1 MRMPEICVEF
11 VFGEVDHLLDQEL
24 NDFWVRNS
32 KSYKMQMQIF
42 RGNLSPV
49 PERLSLA
56 VSPLSRHPAAIARD
70 SYGEINGVVFVVL
83 KELEASL
90 GLGTH
95 AYFQYMYVVPSSRN
109 FRLSNSLFL
118 KYLIGFDHSLEKRD
132 HRAQYLI
139 ADNIHPGL
147 RQASLRRY
155 FSRRGFRMFGAS
167 GPRGEVWIKPLEVL
181 YQF

>member
-1 MRMPEICVEF
+1 MPEICVEF
-11 VFGEVDHLLDQEL
+11 VFGEVDHLLNQEL

-42 RGNLSPV
+42 RGNLSPF
-49 PERLSLA
+49 PESLSLA
-56 VSPLSRHPAAIARD
+56 GSPLSRHPAAIARD
-70 SYGEINGVVFVVL
+70 PYGEINGVVFVVL

-118 KYLIGFDHSLEKRD
+118 KYLIGFEHSLGKRD

-167 GPRGEVWIKPLEVL
+167 SPRGEVWIKPLEVL
-181 YQF
+181 FQF

>member
-1 MRMPEICVEF
+1 MSEIRVEF
-11 VFGEVDHLLDQEL
+11 VFGMVDHLLDREL

-32 KSYKMQMQIF
+32 KAYTTQMQIF
-42 RGNLSPV
+42 RGNLSPGSDSI
-49 PERLSLA
+49 SLA
-56 VSPLSRHPAAIARD
+56 NSPLSRHPAAIARD
-70 SYGEINGVVFVVL
+70 AYGEINGVVFVVL
-83 KELEASL
+83 KELKASL

-95 AYFQYMYVVPSSRN
+95 AYFQYMYVLPSSRN

-118 KYLIGFDHSLEKRD
+118 KYLVGFDHSLEKRD
-132 HRAQYLI
+132 HRAKYLI

>member
-1 MRMPEICVEF
+1 MSETRVEF
-11 VFGEVDHLLDQEL
+11 VFGVVDHLLDLEL
-24 NDFWVRNS
+24 KDFWDRNG
-32 KSYKMQMQIF
+32 KAYTTQMQIF
-42 RGNLSPV
+42 RGNLSPGS
-49 PERLSLA
+49 ESLSLA
-56 VSPLSRHPAAIARD
+56 GSPLSRHPAAIARD
-70 SYGEINGVVFVVL
+70 AYGEISGVVFVVL

-109 FRLSNSLFL
+109 LRLSNSLFL
-118 KYLIGFDHSLEKRD
+118 KYLIGFEHSLEKRD